1 MKLKARLYH
10 TQAGPQRVVGNTW
23 YISALKMPYKPIY
36 VKCYTLVRQ
45 RSTEI
50 QVRRLRRSHFLEEL
64 RQMGCDGW
72 HHYCQHLH
80 LTNEVEERFYGN
92 HHMPYTNLRRWEP
105 RVIEETP
112 MTFRGLGGSILIHPH
127 GNKWMASR
135 EVEKVSGGYLL
146 R

>member
-1 MKLKARLYH
+1 MLCK
-10 TQAGPQRVVGNTW
+10 
-23 YISALKMPYKPIY
+23 ISTTFIGFKRWEAKIELDGFVLDLLCEGGSF

-45 RSTEI
+45 RLTEI

-72 HHYCQHLH
+72 HHYCQRLH
-80 LTNEVEERFYGN
+80 LTNEVEEHFYGN